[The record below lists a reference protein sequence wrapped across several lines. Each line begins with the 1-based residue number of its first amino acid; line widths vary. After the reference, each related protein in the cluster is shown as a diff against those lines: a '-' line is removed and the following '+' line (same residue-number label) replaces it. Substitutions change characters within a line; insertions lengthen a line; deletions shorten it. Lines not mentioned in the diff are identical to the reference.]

1 MTSSELFI
9 DSRNKMF
16 CILLAPIRDTEGY
29 LVLRR
34 QTCVFLAPSHSS
46 SEPTVANRMYLPSE
60 LCAMTSTQCPAVL
73 LAPTNASAA
82 PSRRAERDTEA
93 LSIHDCKPPGL
104 SRRSCELHAG
114 RRLFVRNADWHIR
127 QKHVVRCSARCR
139 RPNCRKQR
147 AKESVGISIL
157 IVSDHVFF

>member
-1 MTSSELFI
+1 ME
-9 DSRNKMF
+9 
-16 CILLAPIRDTEGY
+16 ILLLEQRTPETVVELTTRIPTCESEIGKEMVLPHLVLYWDTEGY

-82 PSRRAERDTEA
+82 PSRRAARDTE
-93 LSIHDCKPPGL
+93 G
-104 SRRSCELHAG
+104 
-114 RRLFVRNADWHIR
+114 
-127 QKHVVRCSARCR
+127 
-139 RPNCRKQR
+139 
-147 AKESVGISIL
+147 
-157 IVSDHVFF
+157 